1 MKFEN
6 TQVMNFT
13 NAIRG
18 LRNPMNSWQRSD
30 SWGGIITV
38 EQDDYL
44 EEVAKHWMYNE
55 SEKYNEVLL
64 EKYLAWL
71 CNQGILQHNG
81 DAIEAFYFGPKDLD
95 LAQRMIKAGTSDRK
109 FLRQILV
116 SVDITGPLY
125 WWKEFDTYKVATVAN
140 STSTMHKLAST
151 PITKNCFEMEDFN
164 EDIMIYENNPYNPD
178 MYMSEYW
185 NMFINDLEY
194 LREKYNKTKDKKY
207 WKELIRLLPEGWLQT
222 RTVTMNYETLT
233 NIYTQRKNHKLIEWH
248 SFCDWVKTL
257 PYAYELITFNID
269 K

>member
-1 MKFEN
+1 
-6 TQVMNFT
+6 
-13 NAIRG
+13 
-18 LRNPMNSWQRSD
+18 
-30 SWGGIITV
+30 
-38 EQDDYL
+38 
-44 EEVAKHWMYNE
+44 
-55 SEKYNEVLL
+55 
-64 EKYLAWL
+64 
-71 CNQGILQHNG
+71 
-81 DAIEAFYFGPKDLD
+81 
-95 LAQRMIKAGTSDRK
+95 
-109 FLRQILV
+109 
-116 SVDITGPLY
+116 
-125 WWKEFDTYKVATVAN
+125 
-140 STSTMHKLAST
+140 
-151 PITKNCFEMEDFN
+151 
-164 EDIMIYENNPYNPD
+164 MIYENNPYNPD